1 MRRHTKPCLDDIGSC
16 SYPLPAKKRNM
27 NKPNRFYLA
36 ILLVTLANPFAVAQS
51 LSTASGGGGNQFAL
65 GVGMT
70 GTALEGLF
78 IDAGT
83 VIENYL
89 YLGVG
94 WNLKHGTLGELP
106 MQQSMLRGR
115 VGIPIIAQDDVI
127 PLSFLL
133 TGVYEKINTTSDYLE
148 TAELIRTGTGY
159 QAAVDLL
166 RDVALLKGLTLRL
179 GLSGIY
185 AAGVIITESVIGAT
199 ATVTPE
205 QERYVSYLYGLKVG
219 ILYAL
224 DKRLVLGLNLNGQLD
239 ADFGIHYG
247 LVVNISTPK

>member
-1 MRRHTKPCLDDIGSC
+1 M
-16 SYPLPAKKRNM
+16 NM
-27 NKPNRFYLA
+27 NKTRWFSLS
-36 ILLVTLANPFAVAQS
+36 ILLFVLASPFAAAQS

-65 GVGMT
+65 GFGMA
-70 GTALEGLF
+70 GTAIEGLF

-94 WNLKHGTLGELP
+94 WNLKQGTLGDLP

-127 PLSFLL
+127 PISFLL
-133 TGVYEKINTTSDYLE
+133 TGVYEKINTTSDYLD

-159 QAAVDLL
+159 EAAVDLFRDFALGKALVL
-166 RDVALLKGLTLRL
+166 RM

-185 AAGVIITESVIGAT
+185 AAGVVITESVVGAET
-199 ATVTPE
+199 SVSPE
-205 QERYVSYLYGLKVG
+205 QERYVDYLYGIKLG
-219 ILYAL
+219 LLYAL
-224 DKRLVLGLNLNGQLD
+224 DKRLVLGLALNGHLD
-239 ADFGIHYG
+239 TDFGIHYG
-247 LVVNISTPK
+247 LVVNVSTPK

>member
-1 MRRHTKPCLDDIGSC
+1 
-16 SYPLPAKKRNM
+16 M
-27 NKPNRFYLA
+27 NKTRWFSLS
-36 ILLVTLANPFAVAQS
+36 ILLFVLASPFAAAQS

-65 GVGMT
+65 GFGMA
-70 GTALEGLF
+70 GTAIEGLF

-94 WNLKHGTLGELP
+94 WNLKQGTLGDLP

-127 PLSFLL
+127 PISFLL
-133 TGVYEKINTTSDYLE
+133 TGVYEKINTTSDYLD

-159 QAAVDLL
+159 EAAVDLFRDFALGKALVL
-166 RDVALLKGLTLRL
+166 RM

-185 AAGVIITESVIGAT
+185 AAGVVITESVVGAET
-199 ATVTPE
+199 SVSPE
-205 QERYVSYLYGLKVG
+205 QERYVDYLYGIKLG
-219 ILYAL
+219 LLYAL
-224 DKRLVLGLNLNGQLD
+224 DKRLVLGLALNGHLD
-239 ADFGIHYG
+239 TDFGIHYG
-247 LVVNISTPK
+247 LVVNVSTPK